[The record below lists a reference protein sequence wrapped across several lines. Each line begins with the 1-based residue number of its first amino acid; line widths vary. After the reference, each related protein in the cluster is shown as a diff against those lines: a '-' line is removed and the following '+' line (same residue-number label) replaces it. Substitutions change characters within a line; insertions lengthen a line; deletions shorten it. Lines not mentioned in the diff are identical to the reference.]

1 MANCRWIART
11 DSSAEHWS
19 IPLRLPTFCTL
30 SACPSLTS
38 SSSSSSMRRTE
49 EEEGWPDEDDAVS
62 AAQPSSGV
70 AFVGDSSFENCLMI
84 SSTDSSAV
92 AGLFP
97 SNDGRELDS
106 AGVSHDEAS
115 VAWERV
121 EGAESEGSCGAG
133 VAGKMPRLSITA

>member
-1 MANCRWIART
+1 
-11 DSSAEHWS
+11 
-19 IPLRLPTFCTL
+19 
-30 SACPSLTS
+30 
-38 SSSSSSMRRTE
+38 MRRTE

-133 VAGKMPRLSITA
+133 VAGEMPRLSITA